1 MKRVRLV
8 LAAGLAATLAAASLP
23 ARAAD
28 LCLQFAGPSCD
39 LSGDIG
45 FFRFMGAKLPKNP
58 KKAVALHGRACGTGV
73 VTGTAVRNP
82 DDTLI
87 NVAATFVCDATPGL
101 ISAAIAP
108 ATTGIGSVHT
118 GDASYGSFDLP
129 ASCTVTIVDCAGE
142 PGLP

>member
-23 ARAAD
+23 ARAAE
-28 LCLQFAGPSCD
+28 LCLQFEGASCA

-45 FFRFMGAKLPKNP
+45 FFRFLGAKLPKNP

-73 VTGTAVRNP
+73 VTGTAVRTK

-101 ISAAIAP
+101 ITAEIAP

-129 ASCTVTIVDCAGE
+129 TSCTVTIVDCDGE
-142 PGLP
+142 PGNL